1 MQIPIAKMGSY
12 IHTNMPTIK
21 STAKYQT
28 WYGNIAYVHL
38 NISMSQPKKLKQ
50 KAGMLQ
56 WQASLLS
63 KQWSIIN
70 N

>member
-1 MQIPIAKMGSY
+1 
-12 IHTNMPTIK
+12 
-21 STAKYQT
+21 
-28 WYGNIAYVHL
+28 
-38 NISMSQPKKLKQ
+38 MSQPKKLKQ